1 MLISD
6 EESVVSP
13 KGSDGPG
20 EDIFGKYD
28 PVKLVADGST
38 DYSTDEDKKD
48 EDDEEEDEEEEDEE
62 AIHRKNKK
70 HKIRLRMSW

>member
-28 PVKLVADGST
+28 PVKLVADGSI
-38 DYSTDEDKKD
+38 DYSTDED
-48 EDDEEEDEEEEDEE
+48 EYDEEEDEEEEDEE
-62 AIHRKNKK
+62 DIHRKNKK